1 MKSSSVLCIAA
12 VLLGTASMTIAA
24 PMTVGGAPFTLV
36 ATGPG
41 TTQLFGLTSD
51 AQGRIYT
58 GNNSNSNPGIPVQ
71 LFDPALFSGSP
82 ISLQNFGPA
91 VRDADGLT
99 FGAGSIYSA
108 DQDAGVR
115 KTSIP
120 GGSSSVFI
128 PASSF
133 SFPYSAGVNPT
144 GSPMVFRPSDDHL
157 FVGFGASAGA
167 GAPGQ
172 NRIDEYDASGNLVH
186 TFSTVAETETMTF
199 DAHSGLIYYANFSFS
214 GPSAVRAFNP
224 VAGTDT
230 LVGFS
235 SGSIDGAL
243 AFDPISGLLFLGAA
257 NGVNPGF
264 VETMNPST
272 GLTTP
277 FATGFDDS
285 LGILRE
291 PVTGDLYF
299 LESNQLFRL
308 ESAKVPEPAALGL
321 FAIGIVGLSVH
332 TRWGRKRAGS
342 AAAPVSRQLRFSDEM
357 TQLLQSRVSVSNRYR

>member
-1 MKSSSVLCIAA
+1 MTPIRDSFITPTS
-12 VLLGTASMTIAA
+12 AS
-24 PMTVGGAPFTLV
+24 
-36 ATGPG
+36 
-41 TTQLFGLTSD
+41 
-51 AQGRIYT
+51 
-58 GNNSNSNPGIPVQ
+58 
-71 LFDPALFSGSP
+71 PA
-82 ISLQNFGPA
+82 
-91 VRDADGLT
+91 RRR
-99 FGAGSIYSA
+99 SA
-108 DQDAGVR
+108 
-115 KTSIP
+115 
-120 GGSSSVFI
+120 
-128 PASSF
+128 
-133 SFPYSAGVNPT
+133 
-144 GSPMVFRPSDDHL
+144 
-157 FVGFGASAGA
+157 
-167 GAPGQ
+167 
-172 NRIDEYDASGNLVH
+172 
-186 TFSTVAETETMTF
+186 
-199 DAHSGLIYYANFSFS
+199 
-214 GPSAVRAFNP
+214 AFNP

-277 FATGFDDS
+277 FATGFDES